1 MKEVWNKMHI
11 KIYWKLS
18 SEVVWLDQKMKMYW
32 ASDLIR
38 GKGRKK
44 LECKIFSE

>member
-1 MKEVWNKMHI
+1 MKEVWNKIHV

-18 SEVVWLDQKMKMYW
+18 FEVVQFDQKMKKYW

-38 GKGRKK
+38 GRKK